1 MPEARG
7 GRMETK
13 RETETGLRLGIFPN
27 MNIEKVRTHFKMV
40 LDLCR
45 KFGITVILP
54 GDLADIWKHE
64 KFTGKASRLDAAV
77 SLGGD
82 GSFLRM
88 VREMV
93 KIDVP
98 VFGINFGHLGF
109 LAEIE
114 FDGMELALEQL
125 VKRQFTMEK
134 RHLLQAQVVSEGK
147 NKVKGELAINEFVAA
162 RGNLSTINYL
172 ELLING
178 KPSGRYA
185 ADGLIVATAT
195 GSTAY
200 SLSAGGPLVQP
211 GMEVMII
218 TPICAH
224 SLSTRPLV
232 IPSSEEV
239 SIRLLPANTCSM
251 VLSSDG
257 IPLCEIEQQDLVTI
271 TRNRK
276 AMRLI
281 RLIDRSYYE
290 TWQQK
295 LIRDL

>member
-1 MPEARG
+1 MD
-7 GRMETK
+7 K
-13 RETETGLRLGIFPN
+13 KVRLGIFPN
-27 MNIEKVRTHFKMV
+27 MNIVKVQNHFERV
-40 LDLCR
+40 LDLCKR
-45 KFGITVILP
+45 HNITVMLP
-54 GDLADIWKHE
+54 GELADRYHLE
-64 KFTGKASRLDAAV
+64 KFSGKDSGLDAAV

-82 GSFLRM
+82 GTFLRM
-88 VREMV
+88 AREMV
-93 KIDVP
+93 RIHVP

-109 LAEIE
+109 LAEVE
-114 FDGMELALEQL
+114 SECMDKALHLLA
-125 VKRQFTMEK
+125 TGDYTIEK
-134 RHLLQAQVVSEGK
+134 RHLLQVQVITHGRK
-147 NKVKGELAINEFVAA
+147 KVRGELAINEFLAA
-162 RGNLSTINYL
+162 RGNLSTVNYM

-232 IPSSEEV
+232 IPASEEV
-239 SIRLLPANTCSM
+239 AIRLLPSNMHSM

-257 IPLCEIEQQDLVTI
+257 IPICEIGQDDIVNI
-271 TRNRK
+271 TRNREK
-276 AMRLI
+276 MHLI

-290 TWQQK
+290 TWQEK
-295 LIRDL
+295 LVRDL